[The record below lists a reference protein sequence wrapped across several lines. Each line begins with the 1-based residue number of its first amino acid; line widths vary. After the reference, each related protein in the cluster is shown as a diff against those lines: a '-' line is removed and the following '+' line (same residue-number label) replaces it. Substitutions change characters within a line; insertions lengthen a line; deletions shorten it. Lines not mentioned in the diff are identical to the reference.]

1 MCYLSR
7 FVGESGCVY
16 AFEPEPKNFEV
27 LKENKKL
34 NDFKNVTIE
43 ELAVSD
49 QTDFVFLEL
58 SDDTGQHKISNNGI
72 KVKSVILDEYFKNQT
87 INFIKMD
94 AEGHEHK
101 ILKGMK
107 RILENPNLKMVTEFY
122 YKLLDDPKDYFES
135 LEQRFKLYD
144 IRDNLKPITKSEFFN
159 KYNENTGATDLLCL
173 RL

>member
-7 FVGESGCVY
+7 FVGESGRVY

-34 NDFKNVTIE
+34 NDFKNVIIE

-49 QTDFVFLEL
+49 KADFVFLEL

-94 AEGHEHK
+94 AEGHERK

-144 IRDNLKPITKSEFFN
+144 IRDNLKLITKSEFFN